1 MSTHTKFSEFDV
13 AEQDGQKVVTAR
25 PASSADEPVRFDG
38 SIAES
43 GSRDQ
48 LEANWE
54 DIIASLAQRHLGG
67 QLTIDDARGVIDRSQ
82 AVKALVDGDAERA
95 RNEHAA
101 HAVIEYL
108 ASKDVLELEDDK
120 VVVLMSSENLE
131 NENAFAMLNNWAA
144 TLDACVERIQAAID
158 RVEQNRETLESHLDE
173 LDDMTTEQ
181 DYAQEK
187 EEIEQEIQAMLA
199 GRQPSEL
206 DEDEYKRFQN
216 LRERHA
222 RYESL
227 EESVMDGPEMGNGPG
242 GTEQLQNLKTDLEYL
257 KGALQRHSVEFRKYA
272 ASKDLTDANAREMVK
287 NFTQVAADIG
297 GATDP
302 AEKMKETS
310 DEEFM
315 EQIRETSEAT
325 KDVERAEEAT
335 EDATTPVT
343 DQ

>member
-1 MSTHTKFSEFDV
+1 MHDKFSEFTTT
-13 AEQDGQKVVTAR
+13 EQNGTTVVTAR
-25 PASSADEPVRFDG
+25 PTSSADEPVRFDG
-38 SIAES
+38 SVADS
-43 GSRDQ
+43 GSQDE

-54 DIIASLAQRHLGG
+54 DIIASLAQRHLGD
-67 QLTIDDARGVIDRSQ
+67 QLTIDDGRGVIERSE
-82 AVKALVDGDAERA
+82 AVQALVDGDAERA

-108 ASKDVLELEDDK
+108 ASEGVLELEGDQ
-120 VVVLMSSENLE
+120 VVVLMSAENLE
-131 NENAFAMLNNWAA
+131 DQNAFAMLNNWAA
-144 TLDACVERIQAAID
+144 TLDACVERIQAAVD
-158 RVEQNRETLESHLDE
+158 RVEQNKETLESHLDE

-187 EEIEQEIQAMLA
+187 EEIEQEIKAMLA

-206 DEDEYKRFQN
+206 DEEEYQRFRQ

-227 EESVMDGPEMGNGPG
+227 EESVVDGPDVGKGPD
-242 GTEQLQNLKTDLEYL
+242 GTQQLQNLKTDLEYL
-257 KGALQRHSVEFRKYA
+257 KSALQRHSVEFRKYA
-272 ASKDLTDANAREMVK
+272 ASKNLNDADAREMVK

-302 AEKMKETS
+302 AEKIQETS

-315 EQIRETSEAT
+315 EQITEASEAT
-325 KDVERAEEAT
+325 REVEHAEEAT
-335 EDATTPVT
+335 EDATRVT
-343 DQ
+343 DR

>member
-1 MSTHTKFSEFDV
+1 MRNKFDEFTTT
-13 AEQDGQKVVTAR
+13 EQNGEKVVTAR
-25 PASSADEPVRFDG
+25 PANSVDEPVRFDG

-43 GSRDQ
+43 GSSEE

-67 QLTIDDARGVIDRSQ
+67 QLTIDDGRGVIERSE
-82 AVKALVDGDAERA
+82 AVQALVESDAERVK
-95 RNEHAA
+95 NEHAA

-108 ASKDVLELEDDK
+108 ASEDVLELEDDQ

-131 NENAFAMLNNWAA
+131 DQNAFAMLNNWAA

-158 RVEQNRETLESHLDE
+158 RVEQNKETLESHLDQ

-181 DYAQEK
+181 DYTQEK
-187 EEIEQEIQAMLA
+187 EEIEQEIKAMLA

-206 DEDEYKRFQN
+206 DESEYQRFQQ

-227 EESVMDGPEMGNGPG
+227 EESVVDGPEVGEGAD
-242 GTEQLQNLKTDLEYL
+242 GTQQLQNLKTDLEYL
-257 KGALQRHSVEFRKYA
+257 KGALQRHGVEFRKYA
-272 ASKDLTDANAREMVK
+272 ASKSLNDADAREMVQ

-302 AEKMKETS
+302 AEKMKEQS

-315 EQIRETSEAT
+315 DQIRETSEAAE
-325 KDVERAEEAT
+325 DVEQAEE
-335 EDATTPVT
+335 TTGGTTTVT
-343 DQ
+343 DR